1 VATDSLTC
9 RCWTKSGVSDQRKAP
24 TGISLYDRQSAFSS
38 LRKAFPGTKCPGE
51 NMAYPHW
58 SLFEV
63 IDEELQAFSR
73 QVEFAKD
80 NLATYS
86 VTLLRLYLS
95 ICSEVDVVAKMLC
108 QRIGA
113 KLPKQPNMGY
123 YRRNLKTKYPNL
135 SGVKITIRH
144 MALSILPWEAW
155 DQDKNPDWWEKHQ
168 DVKHRRDQH
177 FADANLE
184 NVLHAAAGLL
194 VFLVYWHQ
202 PELWALKIT
211 PALDVFDIEGI
222 NRVLAFIPSYE
233 LKDFGKRP

>member
-1 VATDSLTC
+1 
-9 RCWTKSGVSDQRKAP
+9 
-24 TGISLYDRQSAFSS
+24 
-38 LRKAFPGTKCPGE
+38 
-51 NMAYPHW
+51 
-58 SLFEV
+58 
-63 IDEELQAFSR
+63 
-73 QVEFAKD
+73 
-80 NLATYS
+80 
-86 VTLLRLYLS
+86 
-95 ICSEVDVVAKMLC
+95 MLC

-184 NVLHAAAGLL
+184 NELHAAAGM
-194 VFLVYWHQ
+194 VRFLVYLHQ
-202 PELWALKIT
+202 PGPLALEIN
-211 PALDVFDIEGI
+211 PSPEVFYNGGI
-222 NRVLAFIPSYE
+222 
-233 LKDFGKRP
+233 KRIFLVRTCVRLEQL